1 MRIIYSTIC
10 LVAVLLFCCPL
21 YADREPKKEVEFEEV
36 VDSESGK
43 NILPMSLN
51 TRPVGVLKNSNL
63 YIDLNYSAEYA
74 TIVIQK
80 DNMNL
85 IMDNVDMESEN
96 SVLYNI
102 QNFGSGSYR
111 VRITFSDNR
120 TYIGNFV
127 I

>member
-21 YADREPKKEVEFEEV
+21 YAEREPKNEVEFEEV
-36 VDSESGK
+36 HDTYGDI
-43 NILPMSLN
+43 ILPFTLN
-51 TRPVGVLKNSNL
+51 NTPIGYIEDSNL
-63 YIDLNYSAEYA
+63 YIELNYSAEYA

-96 SVLYNI
+96 SVRYNI